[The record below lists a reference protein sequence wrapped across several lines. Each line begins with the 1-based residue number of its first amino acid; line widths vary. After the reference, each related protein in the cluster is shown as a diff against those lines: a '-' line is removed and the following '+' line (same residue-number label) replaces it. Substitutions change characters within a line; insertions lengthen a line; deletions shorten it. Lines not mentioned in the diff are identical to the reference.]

1 MFLAADQPENTM
13 RDFRLNA
20 PAVAMLLVLAMLS
33 GCEGS
38 QVATEPAPNEPAVP
52 AEPADPTVASGLRA
66 ETQIIASGNEPFWSV
81 EVDGA
86 MLTYKTPE
94 LMPGATFEAEREE
107 TADGVRL
114 RGVHDGR
121 EFMLEVRDEQ
131 CQDSMS
137 GATLDFTATVTI
149 DGEPMAGCAWRAADR
164 VEPAP

>member
-1 MFLAADQPENTM
+1 MFLAADQPENAM

-20 PAVAMLLVLAMLS
+20 PAAAMLLVLAVLS

-38 QVATEPAPNEPAVP
+38 QVANESAPNEPADP
-52 AEPADPTVASGLRA
+52 AVASDLRTQ
-66 ETQIIASGNEPFWSV
+66 TQIIASGNEPFWSV
-81 EVDGA
+81 EVDGS

-94 LMPGATFEAEREE
+94 LMPGATFEAGREQ
-107 TADGVRL
+107 TADGVRF

-121 EFMLEVRDEQ
+121 EFILELRDEQ

-137 GATLDFTATVTI
+137 GAILDFTATATI

-164 VEPAP
+164 VQR